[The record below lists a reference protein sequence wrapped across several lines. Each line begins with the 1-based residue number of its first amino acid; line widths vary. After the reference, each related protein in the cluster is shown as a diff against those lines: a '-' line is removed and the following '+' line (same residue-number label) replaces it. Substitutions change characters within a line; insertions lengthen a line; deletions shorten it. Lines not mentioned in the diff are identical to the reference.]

1 MVFVLSYRL
10 ITPLITN
17 RKSNLKLGVCKMAA
31 IVKANLVDVKCPLSI
46 IICVVSKKSR
56 VFA

>member
-31 IVKANLVDVKCPLSI
+31 IVKANLVDVKCPS
-46 IICVVSKKSR
+46 
-56 VFA
+56 